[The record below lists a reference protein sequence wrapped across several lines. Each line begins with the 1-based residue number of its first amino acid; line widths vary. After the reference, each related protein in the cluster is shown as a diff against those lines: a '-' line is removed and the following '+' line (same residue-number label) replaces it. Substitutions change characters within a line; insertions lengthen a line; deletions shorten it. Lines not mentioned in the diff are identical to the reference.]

1 MTRAIAAAVIS
12 CAALSAAAR
21 GQDSASFT
29 VGNATAARG
38 QRALGAIEVPPGSD
52 AGLNVPVVVVQ
63 GAWPGPVLAIV
74 SGLHGTEYASILAV
88 ERLIERL
95 DPTDV
100 TGTVILLPLV
110 NVPSF
115 EHKTMHVNP
124 TDGKSMNRVFP
135 GRAEGSQTE
144 RVAYA
149 LTHQVVEK
157 SDALIDMHGGDIDE
171 SLRPYT
177 YWTRTGNEKLDA
189 AAREMALAFG
199 IDHIV
204 VSTDRPKDPNA
215 SRYLDTTA
223 VTRGKPAIAVEAG
236 SAGGVDAE
244 DVSLLF
250 NGCLSVMRELKML
263 PGKPAPVTHPVWI
276 DAVRT
281 VASDHTG
288 IFFPMVKRGTFVE
301 QGTRLGTITDFLGRR
316 VAEPRSPA
324 AGIVLFVN
332 ALPSI
337 RKGET
342 IANVGI
348 VAPHAP

>member
-1 MTRAIAAAVIS
+1 MRPARAVAFVLFALLAASGRAQE
-12 CAALSAAAR
+12 SAT
-21 GQDSASFT
+21 FT

-38 QRALGAIEVPPGSD
+38 KRALGSLEVPPGPD
-52 AGLNVPVVVVQ
+52 AGLNIPVAVLH

-74 SGLHGTEYASILAV
+74 SGLHGTEFASILAV
-88 ERLIERL
+88 ERLIDRL

-100 TGTVILLPLV
+100 TGTIILIPVV

-124 TDGKSMNRVFP
+124 TDGKSMNRFFP
-135 GRAEGSQTE
+135 GRPDGTQTE

-149 LTHQVVEK
+149 LTRQVVEK
-157 SDALIDMHGGDIDE
+157 CDALIDMHGGDIDE

-204 VSTDRPKDPNA
+204 VATDRPKDPNA

-236 SAGGVDAE
+236 SAGGVDVE
-244 DVSLLF
+244 DVTLLF
-250 NGCLSVMRELKML
+250 NGCLSVMRQLKML
-263 PGKPAPVTHPVWI
+263 PGNPSPVTHPVWL

-288 IFFPMVKRGTFVE
+288 IFSPTVKRGSFVE
-301 QGTRLGTITDFLGRR
+301 QGTRLGTITDFLGRKL
-316 VAEPRSPA
+316 AEARSPA

-342 IANVGI
+342 IASIGI
-348 VAPHAP
+348 VASRSP